1 MSEVKSLLRDLDLA
15 ISRGTAQS
23 RERALWYATD
33 LLITG
38 GYSEDEIRTFGAVI
52 GRLSEEI
59 ETAARAQL
67 AERMARFNDAPTN
80 IIHKLAFDDA
90 VEVAGPVLAHSEQ
103 LDTDALVANAES
115 KGQPHLL
122 AISKRKSLDAV
133 VTDVLVVRGNQEVVN
148 SVASNRGARF
158 SGFGFLHMI
167 KRAEGDSILAE
178 QLGLRDDIPRQLF
191 QQLIAKA
198 SEDVKKRLGRERP
211 EMIAQIQ
218 SSVSEVAGAVQSK
231 LGPASRSHFVA
242 KRVVA
247 TQHRLGNLNEASVAG
262 YARAHRFDEVTI
274 GLSLLSAISGDA
286 IERVL
291 MDRNR
296 EMLLV
301 LAKGLDFSWD
311 TTMSLLF
318 LGAKDHRISAK
329 DLGDL
334 KHDFDGLNAETSR
347 SILKFYESRLAGLS
361 IPA

>member
-1 MSEVKSLLRDLDLA
+1 MSEAKSLLRDLDAA
-15 ISRGTAQS
+15 ISQGTAQS

-38 GYSEDEIRTFGAVI
+38 GYREEEVDTFGEVI

-59 ETAARAQL
+59 EIASRAQL
-67 AERMARFNDAPTN
+67 AGRLAQFEGAPDN
-80 IIHKLAFDDA
+80 VIRKLAFDDSID
-90 VEVAGPVLAHSEQ
+90 VAGPVLSHSER
-103 LDTDALVANAES
+103 LDSDTLVANAES
-115 KGQPHLL
+115 KGQSHLL

-133 VTDVLVVRGNQEVVN
+133 VTDVLVVRGDQEVVS
-148 SVASNRGARF
+148 SVVRNQGARF
-158 SGFGFLHMI
+158 SGFGFLHMV

-178 QLGLRDDIPRQLF
+178 QLGLRTDIPRQLF

-198 SEDVKKRLGRERP
+198 SEDVKQRLGRERP
-211 EMIAQIQ
+211 ELVAQIQ
-218 SSVSEVAGAVQSK
+218 SSVSEVAGALQSK

-247 TQHRLGNLNEASVAG
+247 TQHRLGNLNETSIAG
-262 YARAHRFDEVTI
+262 YARAHRFEEVTI
-274 GLSLLSAISGDA
+274 GLSLLSSIPGDVV
-286 IERVL
+286 ERVL
-291 MDRNR
+291 VDRNR

-301 LAKGLDFSWD
+301 LAKAHDFSWD

-318 LGAKDHRISAK
+318 LGAKDHRISAR

-334 KHDFDGLNAETSR
+334 KHEYDGLNAESSR
-347 SILKFYESRLAGLS
+347 SIVKFYETRTSSMR

>member
-1 MSEVKSLLRDLDLA
+1 MSEAKSFLRDLDHA
-15 ISRGTAQS
+15 ISQGTAES
-23 RERALWYATD
+23 RERALWYATN

-38 GYSEDEIRTFGAVI
+38 GYSEDEIRTFGEVI

-59 ETAARAQL
+59 ELAARAQL
-67 AERMARFNDAPTN
+67 ASRMAQFGRAPTN

-90 VEVAGPVLAHSEQ
+90 IEVAGPVLTHSER
-103 LDTDALVANAES
+103 LDSDILVANAET

-148 SVASNRGARF
+148 SVASNQGARF

-178 QLGLRDDIPRQLF
+178 QLGLRTDIPRHLF

-198 SEDVKKRLGRERP
+198 SDDAKKRLGRERP
-211 EMIAQIQ
+211 EMVAQIQ
-218 SSVSEVAGAVQSK
+218 SSVSEVAGALQSK
-231 LGPASRSHFVA
+231 LGPASRGHFVA

-247 TQHRLGNLNEASVAG
+247 TQHRLGNLNEASIVG

-274 GLSLLSAISGDA
+274 GLSLLSAMPGDV

-291 MDRNR
+291 VDRNR

-301 LAKGLDFSWD
+301 LAKALNFAWD

-318 LGAKDHRISAK
+318 LGAKDHRISAR
-329 DLGDL
+329 DLSDL
-334 KHDFDGLNAETSR
+334 KDEYEKLNAETSR
-347 SILKFYESRLAGLS
+347 SILKFYESRISGLP